1 MESGVDYETEKQEK
15 INRNWESIAEEI
27 LNEAKESSTSL
38 ESLAKRI
45 SLYRYKI
52 DQSDIIDLLLQEKSI
67 ILKEIDA

>member
-1 MESGVDYETEKQEK
+1 M
-15 INRNWESIAEEI
+15 
-27 LNEAKESSTSL
+27 

-67 ILKEIDA
+67 ILKEIDAEILQKNSEANQIGRN